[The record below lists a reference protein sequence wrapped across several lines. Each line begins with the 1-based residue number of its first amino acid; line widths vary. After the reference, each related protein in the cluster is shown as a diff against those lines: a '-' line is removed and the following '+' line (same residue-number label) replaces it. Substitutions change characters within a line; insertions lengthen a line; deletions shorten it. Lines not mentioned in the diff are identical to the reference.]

1 MKKST
6 AHQIPLPPPA
16 SVDVTT
22 KPGKTAPAKIVAR
35 NSKVERGEAVDPPAS
50 PSLEDVRQMIATAA
64 YYRALE
70 RGFVSGYEQEDWF
83 MAEQGIGQMLA
94 VSAPGAIG

>member
-6 AHQIPLPPPA
+6 DHQAPHA
-16 SVDVTT
+16 SVGAKA
-22 KPGKTAPAKIVAR
+22 KPRKAASAEIVAR
-35 NSKVERGEAVDPPAS
+35 NSTVEREDPVDTQS
-50 PSLEDVRQMIATAA
+50 SRSLEDVRQMIATAA

-70 RGFVSGYEQEDWF
+70 RGFVPGCEQEDWF
-83 MAEQGIGQMLA
+83 MAEQGISQMLA